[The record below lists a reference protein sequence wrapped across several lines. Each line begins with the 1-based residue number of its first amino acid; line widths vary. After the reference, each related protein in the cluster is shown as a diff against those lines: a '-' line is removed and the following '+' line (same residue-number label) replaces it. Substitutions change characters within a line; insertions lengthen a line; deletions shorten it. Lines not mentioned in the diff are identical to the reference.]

1 MGFTVGDGLPDCGF
15 ELESLAD
22 AVADFLY
29 EYAVAAQFVAGC
41 QELAVGGVVDVVA
54 VDDEIQGV
62 GRMGEGVLEMKLLML
77 GFFLCSVVEYVELW
91 SGNLDDA

>member
-1 MGFTVGDGLPDCGF
+1 MGFAVGDGLSDRGF

-41 QELAVGGVVDVVA
+41 QEFAVGGVVDVCASTSLIVLSVPMGA
-54 VDDEIQGV
+54 VIV
-62 GRMGEGVLEMKLLML
+62 SAYIISYAR
-77 GFFLCSVVEYVELW
+77 W
-91 SGNLDDA
+91 